1 MDKKTS
7 ILSVIKWVDDAN
19 GVLSKPCEPVTE
31 VTKEITELIDS
42 MCLTLIASG
51 GLGLSAPQVGK
62 NLRILVLNKKLWE
75 EKDDIVMINPEL
87 IVLNDNL
94 QMTWEYCLSFPDMGK
109 IIKRHI
115 EVQLN
120 GYSRDMKNQHV
131 LMGEGLQARVIEHEF
146 DHLEGITLY
155 NKNE

>member
-62 NLRILVLNKKLWE
+62 NLRILVLNKKLWG